1 MSKRRGWLNVLTVGI
16 LTAGCIFSL
25 SRLPAQEPPGF
36 TDTPL
41 GHSLEVSPT
50 KHAALLANVAPDSR
64 EHLYLFFVN
73 GVDVLGAAN
82 FRGLCGYVQTQ
93 GFRHAY
99 YSQMTQGNH
108 IVRQVKQIR
117 QDDPQAQFG
126 LVGFSA
132 GTYVVRDVAHGLRE
146 AGIPV
151 ALLVYIGGDFLQ
163 NSPGCRPS
171 NVGKI
176 VNVTGHGFL
185 LSGGDL
191 FHGTDIDG
199 AVNLRLPCRH
209 MLLPSRRETIDLL
222 LRELSATAAA
232 SSLTPSR

>member
-1 MSKRRGWLNVLTVGI
+1 MSKRRGWLNLLAVVV
-16 LTAGCIFSL
+16 LTAGSFSPL
-25 SRLPAQEPPGF
+25 TLLQAQEPPGF
-36 TDTPL
+36 TDSPL
-41 GHSLEVSPT
+41 GHALQTGPT
-50 KHAALLANVAPDSR
+50 EHAALLAKVPAGSR

-82 FRGLCGYVQTQ
+82 FRGLCGYVQAQ
-93 GFRHAY
+93 GFPHAY
-99 YSQMTQGNH
+99 FGQMTQGNH
-108 IVRQVKQIR
+108 IVRQVKQIH

-132 GTYVVRDVAHGLRE
+132 GTYVVRDVAQGLRE

-151 ALLVYIGGDFLQ
+151 ALLFYIGGDFLQ

-222 LRELSATAAA
+222 LRQLSATAAA